1 MFLTLLAVTFFV
13 ATVVTI
19 VVAYA
24 FSRPVDQIFR
34 RILGEEISVAWW
46 RYLMFALYVV
56 GISSG
61 VRMWELE
68 RYITKPFIQDAEVIE
83 LTRDRWI
90 LEVYRSII
98 ATLQGLAWVLL
109 VFFIVALMAFVVVR
123 IFETRNPPRE
133 DKIVQGKEAA
143 DRG

>member
-1 MFLTLLAVTFFV
+1 MFLTLLTVTFFV
-13 ATVVTI
+13 ATAVTI

>member
-1 MFLTLLAVTFFV
+1 MFLTLLTVTFFV
-13 ATVVTI
+13 ATAVTI

-24 FSRPVDQIFR
+24 FSRPVDQILR